1 MSVAVDAV
9 LLRRAG
15 SSTGQGQPRNLLC
28 DKSAQNRFV
37 AAPIDLGPEGEQVIL
52 ILFGTGF
59 RLRSSLSA
67 TWLSIGGVNVEVLY
81 AGAQGDF
88 VGLDQVNARLPRSLI
103 GRGEVNVA
111 ATMDGKSANP
121 MMIRVQ

>member
-1 MSVAVDAV
+1 VAAATVLRVRADGTQVFEPVARFDA
-9 LLRRAG
+9 
-15 SSTGQGQPRNLLC
+15 
-28 DKSAQNRFV
+28 AQNRFV
-37 AAPIDLGPEGEQVIL
+37 AAPIDLGPESEQVFL

-59 RLRSSLSA
+59 RQRSSLSA
-67 TWLSIGGVNVEVLY
+67 TSLSIGGAGVEVLY

-111 ATMDGKSANP
+111 LMADGRPGNLVS
-121 MMIRVQ
+121 IHVR